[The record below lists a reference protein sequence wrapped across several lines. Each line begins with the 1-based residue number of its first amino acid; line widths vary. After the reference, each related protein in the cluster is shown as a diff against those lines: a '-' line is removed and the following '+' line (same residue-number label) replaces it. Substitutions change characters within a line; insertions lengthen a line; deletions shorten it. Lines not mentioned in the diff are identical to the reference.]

1 VELDTAVIAKHVN
14 EALGS
19 PLFVKAERQA
29 RFLRFV
35 VDAALQSPAPLVRE
49 FDIARAVYDRRDDY
63 DPRVDPIVRVEAARL
78 RARLREYYEAAPP
91 ARVRID
97 LPKGRYLPQF
107 TFLASSRSPTLGQ
120 PRATD
125 TTVLVQ
131 PFRPLSAPD
140 DDAGFTEGLA
150 EELMHALT
158 SLPNVR
164 VMMPMAI
171 EGPDAPAVRPDL
183 RLEATVRR
191 AGAAVRVT
199 LRLVDPTDGVTTMS
213 NLYATTVTDEFAAQE
228 QLAQRMCEDVGATL
242 CLPPGRNEGD

>member
-1 VELDTAVIAKHVN
+1 VALDVATIAQHVT

-78 RARLREYYEAAPP
+78 RARLREYYELSPP

-107 TFLASSRSPTLGQ
+107 TFLASDGPQ
-120 PRATD
+120 PRAGD
-125 TTVLVQ
+125 TTLLVQ
-131 PFRPLSAPD
+131 PLRSLSAPS
-140 DDAGFTEGLA
+140 DDAGFSGGLA
-150 EELMHALT
+150 EEFTHALT
-158 SLPNVR
+158 RLPHVR
-164 VMMPMAI
+164 VMLPVAGDG
-171 EGPDAPAVRPDL
+171 EHEASGRPHL

-191 AGAAVRVT
+191 AGADVRAT
-199 LRLVDPTDGVTTMS
+199 LRLIDPTDGMTMMS
-213 NLYATTVTDEFAAQE
+213 NLYTVTVADEFAAQE
-228 QLAQRMCEDVGATL
+228 TLAQRMCEDVAAAL
-242 CLPPGRNEGD
+242 SSMPPSPDEEH